1 MLNRIISFSL
11 SNRILIVVA
20 SLLLI
25 VFGSYIAIRMEVD
38 VFPDLTAPTVVVLT
52 EAHGM
57 APEEVEKLVT
67 FPIETSVNGAT
78 NVRRVR
84 SSSSAGISIVW
95 VEFEWNTD
103 IFKARQ
109 IVNEKIISI
118 AEKLPAGVGNPTMA
132 PQSSIMGEVM
142 FISLTSD
149 TTSLMNL
156 RTIADWTIRPRLL
169 STGGVAQV
177 IIMGG
182 EYKQYQIL
190 ASPQKMHFYKVSLN
204 ELLIASKQANGN
216 SSGGFMNEFG
226 NEYIVK
232 GIGRTHDV
240 NELGKS
246 VIKSSNG
253 KVIRIED
260 VAEIKIGAAQKI
272 GDASSNMKPAIVLSI
287 AKQPAT
293 NTLELTEKIDDAVAE
308 MQSNLPPDIH
318 INTHIFRQA
327 DFINAS
333 ISNIQ
338 KTLLEGSIFV
348 VIILFLFLMNWRA
361 TIISLLAIPISLIT
375 AILTLHWLGY
385 NINTMSLGGMAI
397 AIGALVDDAIIDVE
411 NVFKRLKQN
420 AIKPIEERKDKL
432 TVIFDASV
440 EIRTSIINA
449 TFIIIV
455 AFIPLFFLSGMEG
468 KLLAPLGIAFIVS
481 LFASLIVSI
490 TLTPVLGSYL
500 LADEKMLRKQHKE
513 SWLVER
519 LQNIYTKLLEKIM
532 RWKKSIIAVSAVLFI
547 ASLLVMTQLGRSF
560 LPEFNEGSLVISVVS
575 LPGISLNE
583 SNKLGTQVEKALL
596 TIPEIKITTRRTGRA
611 ELDEH
616 AQGVNASEVEA
627 PFTLDKRSREEF
639 MTEVREKLAGVSGVN
654 ITIGQPIGHR
664 IDHMLSGTRANIA
677 IKIFGADLN
686 KLFTISNQIKNEIQN
701 IEGLVDLS
709 VEQQIDIPQ
718 IQIKAKRDMLNHYGI
733 TIGEFNEF
741 IDVAFAGEKISEI
754 YEGNKTFDLIL
765 RFDDAN
771 RGTIENIRNTM
782 FFVNGELSIVNN
794 GEYLPIHNSQLTND
808 NSQLPIHNSQLTND
822 NSPFTIPLHYIAD
835 IVSTSGPNT
844 INRENVQRKTLVS
857 ANVAGRDQ
865 KSVVEEIQKIISSKI
880 KLPEGYHIEYAG
892 QFQSESEASKTLL
905 VTSLLSLLV
914 IFLLL
919 FQEFK
924 NVKIA
929 SIILLNLPLALIGG
943 VFSIWLTSG
952 IMSIPSIIGF
962 ITLFG
967 VATRNGILLVS
978 HYKTLREEGFSLYDT
993 IIIGSKDRLS
1003 PILMTALTAGLALVP
1018 LAIAGD
1024 LPGNEIQSPMAKVIL
1039 GGLFT
1044 STLLNIFIVPVVYYL
1059 ANRNGELSKVN
1070 RE

>member
-1 MLNRIISFSL
+1 MLNKIINFSL
-11 SNRILIVVA
+11 SNRLFILVA
-20 SLLLI
+20 SVLLI
-25 VFGSYIAIRMEVD
+25 VFGSYIAAQMEVD

-109 IVNEKIISI
+109 IVNEKVTAV
-118 AEKLPAGVGNPTMA
+118 AEKLPVGVGNPTMA

-149 TTSLMNL
+149 TTSLMKL
-156 RTIADWTIRPRLL
+156 RTISDWTIRPRLL
-169 STGGVAQV
+169 ATGGVAQV
-177 IIMGG
+177 IVMGG
-182 EYKQYQIL
+182 EFKQYQIL
-190 ASPQKMHFYKVSLN
+190 ASPQKMNYYTVSLN
-204 ELLIASKQANGN
+204 ELLTATKQANGN
-216 SSGGFMNEFG
+216 SSGGFINEYG
-226 NEYIVK
+226 NEYIIK
-232 GIGRTHDV
+232 GIGRTNDID
-240 NELGKS
+240 ELGKS

-260 VAEIKIGAAQKI
+260 VAEIKIGAAPKI
-272 GDASSNMKPAIVLSI
+272 GDASSNMKPAVVLSI

-293 NTLELTEKIDDAVAE
+293 NTLELTKKIDDAISE

-333 ISNIQ
+333 ISNIK
-338 KTLLEGSIFV
+338 KTLLEGSLFV

-361 TIISLLAIPISLIT
+361 TVISLLAIPISLIT
-375 AILTLHWLGY
+375 AILTLNWLGY
-385 NINTMSLGGMAI
+385 TINTMSLGGMAI

-420 AIKPIEERKDKL
+420 AIKPLEERKDKL

-455 AFIPLFFLSGMEG
+455 AFVPLFFLSGMEG

-500 LADEKMLRKQHKE
+500 LADEKMLQRQHKE

-519 LQNIYTKLLEKIM
+519 LQKMYVILLEKVM
-532 RWKKSIIAVSAVLFI
+532 QRKKTIIATSTVLFI
-547 ASLLVMTQLGRSF
+547 ASIFLMTQLGRSF

-575 LPGISLNE
+575 LPGISLEE

-596 TIPEIKITTRRTGRA
+596 SVPEIKITTRRTGRA

-616 AQGVNASEVEA
+616 AQGVNSSEVEA
-627 PFTLDKRSREEF
+627 PFTLDKRTREEF
-639 MTEVREKLAGVSGVN
+639 LTEVREKLSGVSGVN

-686 KLFTISNQIKNEIQN
+686 KLFTLSNQIKNEIQSVD
-701 IEGLVDLS
+701 GLVDIS

-718 IQIKAKRDMLNHYGI
+718 VQIKAKRDMLNHYGI
-733 TIGEFNEF
+733 TIGEFNDF
-741 IDVAFAGEKISEI
+741 IDVAFAGEKVSEI

-771 RGTIENIRNTM
+771 RGSLENIRNTLID
-782 FFVNGELSIVNN
+782 VGVSSNDAIPEGDSQNSLSQNQS
-794 GEYLPIHNSQLTND
+794 H
-808 NSQLPIHNSQLTND
+808 HRR
-822 NSPFTIPLHYIAD
+822 IPLHYIAD

-844 INRENVQRKTLVS
+844 INRENVQRKTVVS

-865 KSVVEEIQKIISSKI
+865 KSVVEDIRKIIDNKV
-880 KLPEGYHIEYAG
+880 KLPEGYHIEYGG
-892 QFQSESEASKTLL
+892 QFQAEAEASRTLL
-905 VTSLLSLLV
+905 LTSLLSLLV

-919 FQEFK
+919 YQEFK
-924 NVKIA
+924 NVKTA

-943 VFSIWLTSG
+943 VFSIWFTSG

-978 HYKTLREEGFSLYDT
+978 HYKTLREEGYNLYDT
-993 IIIGSKDRLS
+993 IITGSKDRLS

-1059 ANRNGELSKVN
+1059 SNLSAEKADTKKDLQ
-1070 RE
+1070 

>member
-1 MLNRIISFSL
+1 MLNKIINFSL
-11 SNRILIVVA
+11 VNRLFILVA
-20 SLLLI
+20 SVLLI
-25 VFGSYIAIRMEVD
+25 VFGSYIASQMEVD

-109 IVNEKIISI
+109 IVNEKVSAV
-118 AEKLPAGVGNPTMA
+118 AEKLPVGVGNPTMA

-169 STGGVAQV
+169 ATGGVAQV

-182 EYKQYQIL
+182 EFKQYQIL
-190 ASPQKMHFYKVSLN
+190 ASPQKMNYYNVSLN
-204 ELLIASKQANGN
+204 EILTATKQANGN
-216 SSGGFMNEFG
+216 SSGGFINEYG

-232 GIGRTHDV
+232 GIGRTNDV
-240 NELGKS
+240 DELGKS
-246 VIKSSNG
+246 VIKSTNG

-260 VAEIKIGAAQKI
+260 VAEIKIGAAPKI
-272 GDASSNMKPAIVLSI
+272 GDASSNMKPAVVLSI

-293 NTLELTEKIDDAVAE
+293 NTLELTQKIDDAVAE

-338 KTLLEGSIFV
+338 KTLLEGSLFV
-348 VIILFLFLMNWRA
+348 IIILFLFLMNWRA
-361 TIISLLAIPISLIT
+361 TVISLLAIPISLIT
-375 AILTLHWLGY
+375 AMLALNWLGY
-385 NINTMSLGGMAI
+385 TINTMSLGGMAI

-420 AIKPIEERKDKL
+420 ANKPPKERKDKL

-455 AFIPLFFLSGMEG
+455 AFVPLFFLSGMEG

-500 LADEKMLRKQHKE
+500 LADEKMLQKQHRE

-519 LQNIYTKLLEKIM
+519 LQKIYVILLEKVM
-532 RWKKSIIAVSAVLFI
+532 QRKNAIIATSSVLFI
-547 ASLLVMTQLGRSF
+547 ASILLMTQLGRSF

-575 LPGISLNE
+575 LPGISLEE

-596 TIPEIKITTRRTGRA
+596 SIPEIKITTRRTGRA

-616 AQGVNASEVEA
+616 AQGVNSSEVEA
-627 PFTLDKRSREEF
+627 PFKLEKRPREEF
-639 MTEVREKLAGVSGVN
+639 MNDVREKLSGVSGVN

-677 IKIFGADLN
+677 IKIFGADLS
-686 KLFTISNQIKNEIQN
+686 KLYKLSNQIKNEIQP
-701 IEGLVDLS
+701 IDGLVDLS

-741 IDVAFAGEKISEI
+741 IDVAFAGEKVSEI

-771 RGTIENIRNTM
+771 RGKLENIRNTLID
-782 FFVNGELSIVNN
+782 VGVSSNDAIPDTDSQNNLS
-794 GEYLPIHNSQLTND
+794 ESQ
-808 NSQLPIHNSQLTND
+808 SHHRRV
-822 NSPFTIPLHYIAD
+822 PLHYIAE

-844 INRENVQRKTLVS
+844 INRENVQRKTVVS

-865 KSVVEEIQKIISSKI
+865 KSVVEEIRKIIDDKI
-880 KLPEGYHIEYAG
+880 ILPEGYHIEYGG
-892 QFQSESEASKTLL
+892 QFQAEAEASKILIL
-905 VTSLLSLLV
+905 TSLLSLLV

-919 FQEFK
+919 YQEFK

-943 VFSIWLTSG
+943 VFSIWFTSG

-978 HYKTLREEGFSLYDT
+978 HYKTLREEGYNLYDT
-993 IIIGSKDRLS
+993 IITGSKDRLS

-1059 ANRNGELSKVN
+1059 SNLSTEKVN
-1070 RE
+1070 TKEI